1 MSAPNDLFSE
11 TILLL
16 GGAVVAAPIFKK
28 LGLGTVLGYLAAG
41 IVIGPVFHGITD
53 GEQILAVAELGVV
66 FLLFIIGLELK
77 PSRLWQMRRDI
88 FGLGTAQVMV
98 TGLALTALAWFSHVL
113 DWRGSIVAGFG
124 LALSSTAFAMQILE
138 GDGDVNTRYGQRSF
152 SMLLFQDLAIVPLL
166 ALITVLDG
174 NGKGSSTPLT
184 DFAVAVGAVA
194 AMIVAGRYLLTP
206 LFQII
211 ARTGARE
218 AMIAA
223 ALFVVMGSASL
234 MQLAG
239 LSMAM
244 GAFLSGVM
252 LAESS
257 YRHELEA
264 DIEPFRGVLLAIF
277 FIAVGLSLELGV
289 LLDNALF
296 VIVAVPIVMAIK
308 AIIIYGLCRISGSP
322 HNDAI
327 RIAFLL
333 PQGGEFGFVLF
344 TTAGVVGLMS
354 TSTASLLVAIVTLS
368 MALTPIGAALSKR
381 LLNGDEQEELDEDFE
396 GAGAD
401 VLMVGFSR
409 FGQIAAQIL
418 LAGGR
423 SVTVIDF
430 SADRIRQASSFGF
443 RIYFG
448 DGTRKD
454 VLRSAGIDRAKIVL
468 VCTQKKEITDKVV
481 ELVQADYPHTRLY
494 VRSYDRIHSIE
505 LRNKGVDY
513 ELRETLESGLLFGR
527 RTLEALGVSEVDAY
541 EIGEDIRKRDEARL
555 ALQVSEGL
563 QAGRDMLFS
572 HPVRPEPLV
581 KPKRAADPFE
591 DDPLAGTADATADA

>member
-1 MSAPNDLFSE
+1 MSAPNALFSE

-41 IVIGPVFHGITD
+41 IVIGPIFHGITD
-53 GEQILAVAELGVV
+53 GEQILDVAELGVV

-88 FGLGTAQVMV
+88 FGLGTAQVV
-98 TGLALTALAWFSHVL
+98 LTGLALTALAWFSQVL

-138 GDGDVNTRYGQRSF
+138 GDGDVNTKYGQRSF

-174 NGKGSSTPLT
+174 GKGSNAPFT

-194 AMIVAGRYLLTP
+194 AMIVMGRYLLTP

-277 FIAVGLSLELGV
+277 FIAVGLSLELDV
-289 LLDNALF
+289 LVDNALF
-296 VIVAVPIVMAIK
+296 IIIAVPIVMAVK

-333 PQGGEFGFVLF
+333 PPRRNSPNMCFLMGHCRRFASPSPTNPTKGS
-344 TTAGVVGLMS
+344 TTKPVRMAARPAGSAPRPCCRRRRMS
-354 TSTASLLVAIVTLS
+354 PALLYPLRLRLNCRSGPRPSTASFSRPIPGLALLLQIRSLPELRVA
-368 MALTPIGAALSKR
+368 
-381 LLNGDEQEELDEDFE
+381 
-396 GAGAD
+396 AGA
-401 VLMVGFSR
+401 V
-409 FGQIAAQIL
+409 
-418 LAGGR
+418 
-423 SVTVIDF
+423 
-430 SADRIRQASSFGF
+430 
-443 RIYFG
+443 
-448 DGTRKD
+448 
-454 VLRSAGIDRAKIVL
+454 
-468 VCTQKKEITDKVV
+468 
-481 ELVQADYPHTRLY
+481 TRLSTPANLLSCS
-494 VRSYDRIHSIE
+494 RPWIRIHSH
-505 LRNKGVDY
+505 VDY
-513 ELRETLESGLLFGR
+513 YCCRTGGGR
-527 RTLEALGVSEVDAY
+527 CTRRFALS
-541 EIGEDIRKRDEARL
+541 RHL
-555 ALQVSEGL
+555 ALAFLCRASRHTLHAKLGHYRIALSL
-563 QAGRDMLFS
+563 QG
-572 HPVRPEPLV
+572 
-581 KPKRAADPFE
+581 
-591 DDPLAGTADATADA
+591 